1 MHRFNEIAN
10 AQDRHFA
17 KCISNSFI
25 CILEEKRCKYV
36 MNSWSL
42 IRFRLLLFLYSTSF
56 SEVTLAENPN
66 SGRVVI
72 SFHFFRVLRS
82 VERFDPKTGSWSEVR
97 AMGTAR
103 MAAAVAKYRDYIWVA
118 GGMTGEK
125 RHPVCANVECYNS
138 KTNQLVLY

>member
-25 CILEEKRCKYV
+25 FVFWRKLVVNTLLI
-36 MNSWSL
+36 SL

-56 SEVTLAENPN
+56 SKVSLTENPN